1 MAAYSAHR
9 AAAEARTLL
18 AAGAPLAEIWR
29 HGILQLLDWYLSV
42 LRREGVGAAA
52 ELFADE
58 PALTGNDG
66 VDAAFAALAEH
77 LARRDGWTA
86 PAWTADPS
94 RETLHFWFIDD
105 LPGLRAWAL
114 RESPAAF
121 RRRGV
126 FIGEKAL
133 ERV

>member
-1 MAAYSAHR
+1 MAEYSARR
-9 AAAEARTLL
+9 AAADARALL
-18 AAGAPLAEIWR
+18 GTGAPLAEIWR
-29 HGILQLLDWYLSV
+29 HGILQLLDWYQGV
-42 LRREGVGAAA
+42 LRRDGVAAAA
-52 ELFADE
+52 ELFAAE
-58 PALTGNDG
+58 PAPTGHDG

-77 LARRDGWTA
+77 LARRDGWA
-86 PAWTADPS
+86 IPSWTDGPS

-126 FIGEKAL
+126 FIGENAL